1 MLMSCLSLA
10 EIDRLI
16 AEDVPYGDLTTQALA
31 IGSRRGHISMAA
43 RNDSMVCGSEE
54 AALIFERLGATASV
68 LVASGTVV
76 AAGTEVVQV
85 HGSAQALFE
94 GWKVAQTLVEWS
106 SGMASAVAQLVSAA
120 RSVAPRMVIACT
132 RKTVPFSRRLS
143 VKAVRAGGGCMHRIG
158 LSETVLIFPEHRL
171 FDAQELPAMIQRLR
185 LQTPERSIVVEV
197 TSVEDALVA
206 AVHADVVQLEKF
218 SVEQTA
224 HVTTQVRKRED
235 GRPII
240 AAAGGINAGNAARY
254 AAAGADVLVS
264 SWPYQAPPRDMHVR
278 FMCD

>member
-1 MLMSCLSLA
+1 
-10 EIDRLI
+10 
-16 AEDVPYGDLTTQALA
+16 
-31 IGSRRGHISMAA
+31 
-43 RNDSMVCGSEE
+43 
-54 AALIFERLGATASV
+54 
-68 LVASGTVV
+68 
-76 AAGTEVVQV
+76 
-85 HGSAQALFE
+85 
-94 GWKVAQTLVEWS
+94 
-106 SGMASAVAQLVSAA
+106 
-120 RSVAPRMVIACT
+120 
-132 RKTVPFSRRLS
+132 
-143 VKAVRAGGGCMHRIG
+143 MHRIG
-158 LSETVLIFPEHRL
+158 LSETVLILPEHRL

-185 LQTPERSIVVEV
+185 LQAPERSIVVEV

-218 SVEQTA
+218 SAEQTA
-224 HVTTQVRKRED
+224 HVTTQVRRRED